1 METGGVWVVR
11 GKSVLFCLFF
21 LETYKTALKT
31 KVYSFFL
38 KNGFKILYTFLD
50 SLSKVD
56 GNMSG
61 KSFRNTGI
69 RNSIKG
75 TIMNTINGT
84 KRKTSAHVLKSWRD
98 KRMSNIIHPGHA
110 QAKQERPAEH
120 SLLLRFSTAGKG
132 KSLLQWSS
140 EGTFMGYPRKADD
153 NQYALVASLK
163 GPHFDNTVLAKI
175 NFSFLRGRVLLCCP
189 GRS

>member
-1 METGGVWVVR
+1 M
-11 GKSVLFCLFF
+11 
-21 LETYKTALKT
+21 
-31 KVYSFFL
+31 
-38 KNGFKILYTFLD
+38 D

-175 NFSFLRGRVLLCCP
+175 NFPFWEEGFYSAAQADLRILGSTDP
-189 GRS
+189 PRSVFPVPMINSIFQCT